1 MPGTMSA
8 LDRIRPLQELAVE
21 LAGVSGEE
29 ATPLT
34 SLAGR
39 LETSQSR
46 VEEIFTGQAPPNPV
60 ELTLVL
66 VTLDPLITGAEIAAW
81 QTCLQFA
88 GALMSPT
95 GYRGDPVK
103 EVLRILHPLED
114 LANARGAGPSRR
126 EVSLLRPDAGLPD
139 LPDLE
144 LYLRRTL
151 EPGRRR
157 APWRM
162 AYGFA
167 RQLLRTTGGPV
178 EDGVPALRE
187 SWVDPRS
194 PIPSPP
200 DDEPPVPSR
209 YHRSAHAVV
218 AADEVRMRFNI
229 AQQAALR
236 DHAAEEEPQAHVL
249 TIFLS
254 HEHRQEH
261 VESAVTEWLT
271 AQGAEVVYEGIPIIG
286 SLWKTFLTRAK
297 KDAGDHL
304 DDGMT
309 LAARAAGLYGLDT
322 RQAEV
327 NVQEAEAFAK
337 VMEAIADMD
346 SAIIHHGT
354 LLVVKYS
361 GSVVRRELSQLEVE
375 ALRRNPALTA
385 RPDIIL
391 TELQRHAESP
401 AVKDEVQPSH
411 PSAG

>member
-8 LDRIRPLQELAVE
+8 LDRIRPLQEFALE
-21 LAGVSGEE
+21 LGRVSGEK
-29 ATPLT
+29 AAPLK

-39 LETSQSR
+39 LETSESR
-46 VEEIFTGQAPPNPV
+46 VHEIFTGQAPPDPA
-60 ELTLVL
+60 ELTVLL

-81 QTCLQFA
+81 QTCLRFV

-114 LANARGAGPSRR
+114 LASGRGVGHT
-126 EVSLLRPDAGLPD
+126 LLRPEAGLPD

-144 LYLRRTL
+144 LFLRRRF
-151 EPGRRR
+151 EPGWRR

-162 AYGFA
+162 AHDFA
-167 RQLLRTTGGPV
+167 RQLLRVAG
-178 EDGVPALRE
+178 EDGVPAPPD

-194 PIPSPP
+194 PFSPP
-200 DDEPPVPSR
+200 AQHEPPLPSGYSR
-209 YHRSAHAVV
+209 TVHAVV
-218 AADEVRMRFNI
+218 TANEERMRFNI

-236 DHAAEEEPQAHVL
+236 DRSAEEEPQAQVL

-254 HEHRQEH
+254 HEHQQEY
-261 VESAVTEWLT
+261 VESAVTEWLA
-271 AQGAEVVYEGIPIIG
+271 AQGAEVIYEGIPIIG

-297 KDAGDHL
+297 KDHL
-304 DDGMT
+304 DDGMAI
-309 LAARAAGLYGLDT
+309 AARAAGLYGLDT

-354 LLVVKYS
+354 LLVVKYG

-385 RPDIIL
+385 RPDTIL
-391 TELQRHAESP
+391 TELQRHAELL
-401 AVKDEVQPSH
+401 AVKDEVQPSQ